1 MAKRGSI
8 ELSMNVFVIVLISLV
23 ILAGGITLLYKFL
36 GGAEDIKAQLDE
48 KTNEEL
54 ERLLVDQGKQVA
66 LPLHTATIFRGESHV
81 FGIGIL
87 NVGNAGNEFLLR
99 VELSK
104 VLDEQ
109 EQDITATMD
118 KAAVESWLLYNTES
132 IILEEN
138 GHTKEA
144 ILVKVSPDT
153 PRGQYIFNAYIFLV
167 SGEQYGNTQKF
178 IVTVR

>member
-1 MAKRGSI
+1 
-8 ELSMNVFVIVLISLV
+8 MNVFVIILISLV

-36 GGAEDIKAQLDE
+36 GGAVDVKAQLDE

-66 LPLHTATIFRGESHV
+66 LPLHTATIFRGESDV

-87 NVGNAGNEFLLR
+87 NIGNVGNEFLLR

-104 VLDEQ
+104 VVDEQ
-109 EQDITATMD
+109 EQDITTTVD
-118 KAAVESWLLYNTES
+118 KAGVESWLLYNTEP
-132 IILEEN
+132 IILDEN
-138 GHTKEA
+138 GHEKEV

-153 PRGQYIFNAYIFLV
+153 PKGQYIFNAYIFLA

-178 IVTVR
+178 IVTVQ